1 MHTFRLRPLPC
12 RCLRTSLLLTYAAAP
27 RLRPRCMRTPRFHTY
42 LTAAGAHLPAA
53 AQRMRTPPP
62 LHVYPAA
69 AYAPSPLLLGHPAPL
84 LLNTEWVLC
93 CRSIAHR
100 HCMRTRSSPYAP
112 LQPVRP
118 AAACTPAARLSRRCP
133 SCTPPLPT
141 CSMCTS
147 LMTYPTTTR
156 TPSTPPRPAVACRH
170 SCRTA

>member
-84 LLNTEWVLC
+84 LLSTEWVLC

-100 HCMRTRSSPYAP
+100 HCMRTPQQPIRSAAARTPRCSLYTRCPLISP
-112 LQPVRP
+112 LSLVHP
-118 AAACTPAARLSRRCP
+118 AAAHL
-133 SCTPPLPT
+133 
-141 CSMCTS
+141 
-147 LMTYPTTTR
+147 
-156 TPSTPPRPAVACRH
+156 
-170 SCRTA
+170 